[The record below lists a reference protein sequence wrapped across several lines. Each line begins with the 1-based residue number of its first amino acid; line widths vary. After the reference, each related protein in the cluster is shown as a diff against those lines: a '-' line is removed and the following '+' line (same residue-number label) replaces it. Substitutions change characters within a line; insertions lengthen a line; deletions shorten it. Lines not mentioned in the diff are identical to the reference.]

1 MSNLQTGVKDICRL
15 ADAVIKDPF
24 TDIDTTAANIGVSA
38 TIANIAVA
46 GSFLPFIPFTIK
58 KLIKKKE
65 QRQEKER
72 MLREIIRKQQKVN
85 NELKQKLAKSRE
97 QNAKNR
103 KEIENLKEI
112 LRMLETTKCC
122 IKWENINIQN
132 QSRKL

>member
-46 GSFLPFIPFTIK
+46 GLFRVAPEPFIILHYVK

-72 MLREIIRKQQKVN
+72 MLREIIRKQQAVINKLN
-85 NELKQKLAKSRE
+85 QELAKSRE

-103 KEIENLKEI
+103 QEIENLKQI
-112 LRMLETTKCC
+112 LRMLEEAEKQL
-122 IKWENINIQN
+122 NAA
-132 QSRKL
+132 

>member
-38 TIANIAVA
+38 TIANIVFRVA
-46 GSFLPFIPFTIK
+46 PEPFIILHYVK
-58 KLIKKKE
+58 KLIKEKE

-72 MLREIIRKQQKVN
+72 MLREIIRKQQAVINKLN
-85 NELKQKLAKSRE
+85 QELAKSRE

-103 KEIENLKEI
+103 QEIENLKQI
-112 LRMLETTKCC
+112 LRMLEEAEKQL
-122 IKWENINIQN
+122 NAA
-132 QSRKL
+132 